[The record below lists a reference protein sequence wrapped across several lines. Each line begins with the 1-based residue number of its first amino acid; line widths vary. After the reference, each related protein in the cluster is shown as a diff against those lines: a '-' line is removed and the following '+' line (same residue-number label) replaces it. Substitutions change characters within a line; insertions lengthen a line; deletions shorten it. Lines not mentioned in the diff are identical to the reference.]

1 MAAYKDLVGQKITKV
16 TSNPSEPKTGQMWYN
31 STNGKLRGL
40 GILEAFSSASPL
52 STGRFNSGAGGT
64 TSATWIAGGYEPSA
78 SNKTEEFNG
87 TGFSSGGNLNTARGG
102 NIGTGVQTAGLT
114 MGGGPGSAPYTSA
127 ATEEYDGSSWTTISP
142 GLNTERLYAGAG
154 GTQTAGVVFAG
165 STTPNATVRS
175 AATEEY
181 NGSSWTTVSG
191 GNVNSAQSHLGGC
204 GTQTA
209 ALKAGGDDPGGSS
222 NNSEEYNGSTWT
234 TGNNLNTARRA
245 DGTSGIQTQA
255 LVVGG
260 YAPPGAKSVVESY
273 DGTSFTETADL
284 ATAQYYNTT
293 SGNTNGTGI
302 LSMGGAAGPPAVST
316 VEEYNKS
323 TNTITAAAFASGG
336 NLNTA
341 RRAAAGFGTQ
351 NAAVVAGGNQTA
363 PGYSG
368 TANSEE
374 YDGSSFTEGNNMNTP
389 RANINSS
396 GYGPQTAGN
405 IVGGAAPSVGLT
417 NYETYD
423 GTDYSNGPTINTGR
437 FGAAAVGTS
446 TAGLMYGGYYEPGG
460 TNGSTLSE
468 EYNGSSWSEGNDL
481 NTAGYDRMGFGT
493 QTAAV
498 AAGGVGT
505 AAFAS
510 VEEYNGT
517 SWTSVTSLAN
527 PQRLGGSVGTQTDG
541 FIFGGF
547 LGPSEAK
554 TTLSQGYDGTS
565 WSSRP
570 SMATAR
576 LQLSPASAGT
586 SVLTLG
592 AGGNL
597 ANPTTNV
604 TEEFTGETTAAN
616 ITDFTTS

>member
-1 MAAYKDLVGQKITKV
+1 M
-16 TSNPSEPKTGQMWYN
+16 
-31 STNGKLRGL
+31 
-40 GILEAFSSASPL
+40 
-52 STGRFNSGAGGT
+52 
-64 TSATWIAGGYEPSA
+64 
-78 SNKTEEFNG
+78 
-87 TGFSSGGNLNTARGG
+87 
-102 NIGTGVQTAGLT
+102 
-114 MGGGPGSAPYTSA
+114 
-127 ATEEYDGSSWTTISP
+127 
-142 GLNTERLYAGAG
+142 
-154 GTQTAGVVFAG
+154 
-165 STTPNATVRS
+165 
-175 AATEEY
+175 
-181 NGSSWTTVSG
+181 
-191 GNVNSAQSHLGGC
+191 
-204 GTQTA
+204 
-209 ALKAGGDDPGGSS
+209 
-222 NNSEEYNGSTWT
+222 
-234 TGNNLNTARRA
+234 
-245 DGTSGIQTQA
+245 
-255 LVVGG
+255 
-260 YAPPGAKSVVESY
+260 
-273 DGTSFTETADL
+273 
-284 ATAQYYNTT
+284 
-293 SGNTNGTGI
+293 
-302 LSMGGAAGPPAVST
+302 
-316 VEEYNKS
+316 
-323 TNTITAAAFASGG
+323 
-336 NLNTA
+336 
-341 RRAAAGFGTQ
+341 
-351 NAAVVAGGNQTA
+351 VAGGNQNA

-374 YDGSSFTEGNNMNTP
+374 YDGSAFTEGNNMNTP

-405 IVGGAAPSVGLT
+405 IVGGAAPSTGLT

-446 TAGLMYGGYYEPGG
+446 TAGLMYGGYYDPGG

-498 AAGGVGT
+498 AAGGYGT

-517 SWTSVTSLAN
+517 SWTNATSMAN